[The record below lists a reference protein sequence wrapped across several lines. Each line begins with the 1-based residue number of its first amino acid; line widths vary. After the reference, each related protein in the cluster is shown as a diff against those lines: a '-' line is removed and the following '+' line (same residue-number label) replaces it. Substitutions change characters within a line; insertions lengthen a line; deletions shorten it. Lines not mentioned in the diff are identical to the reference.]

1 MSTDNIGERD
11 KYLEKQT
18 KLTKEEIEKL
28 NRPKK
33 ETVIKTLKIFLKSP
47 GPDVFTGEF

>member
-18 KLTKEEIEKL
+18 KLTKELMNNIRQEARNRAIEQAKF
-28 NRPKK
+28 
-33 ETVIKTLKIFLKSP
+33 I
-47 GPDVFTGEF
+47 